1 MMAWFLFILMVGAV
15 VAYCVWDYR
24 RKSALREAAS
34 QERLMQLLE
43 AKAAAKPAA
52 DAPPAGIPAV
62 AGNAPAQAPPVAA
75 AVPSGKERFLGKAET
90 LVYYL
95 LKTGIPDHEVFAN
108 VTLAA
113 VVGQEGGGFNQEQQ
127 LKRFSQHQL
136 DFVIC
141 DKSMRIVAVVEV
153 ELPGGTDTT
162 GTQRFKSDTLK
173 AAGVRLVLLN
183 PKSMPRREGIRALV
197 CGGAVAA
204 GS

>member
-1 MMAWFLFILMVGAV
+1 MMAWFLFILILGAV
-15 VAYCVWDYR
+15 VTYCVWEYR

-43 AKAAAKPAA
+43 AKAAAKPAG
-52 DAPPAGIPAV
+52 DGPPASTPAAADNV
-62 AGNAPAQAPPVAA
+62 PAQTPPVAA
-75 AVPSGKERFLGKAET
+75 AAPSGKERFLGKAET

-127 LKRFSQHQL
+127 LRRFSQHQL

-141 DKSMRIVAVVEV
+141 DKSMRIVAAVDVES
-153 ELPGGTDTT
+153 PGGTDTA

-173 AAGVRLVLLN
+173 SAGVRLLLVD
-183 PKSMPRREGIRALV
+183 PKSMPRREEIRALV
-197 CGGAVAA
+197 CGGAGAA